1 MVFERPSRERRLRG
15 HRWSKRTRSAR
26 SSPWLGRDQLGRRE
40 IGKETAVTRHS
51 SFSRQRGSPH
61 EASVT
66 DLHGQNRAAG
76 RGVKASRTAVSW
88 PEGSTI
94 RGSCSRIGWTWQT
107 LTSDAPPSWPSRD
120 SPRGTAGRGA
130 RDRMNDRGRCKTVSV
145 KAEDAVQEE
154 GAEAEARWQSRDE
167 VAGDRGSWP

>member
-120 SPRGTAGRGA
+120 SPRGDGRTGSSRSDERSRALQDGLGESRGRSAGRG
-130 RDRMNDRGRCKTVSV
+130 
-145 KAEDAVQEE
+145 
-154 GAEAEARWQSRDE
+154 
-167 VAGDRGSWP
+167 RGSRGAVAKPRRGGG